1 MTTLDPFD
9 ISILEQAPSQHFGTS
24 GTDWTARPLG
34 RRLELTTFAQT
45 LDDFG
50 HGTPSVRVLEV
61 AGDAGIGKTT
71 LLRELAGMARARKAV
86 VLAGGPHRR
95 RPHSVW
101 ADAFDDQYELV
112 RQAVGRTSSFSHAE
126 LAHAFPALAA
136 DPVSRTRSGP
146 PEPPSGTLDPRPV
159 RELLEGLANPRLVLV
174 LDDLHAADAASLEL
188 LGGLLRRP
196 PNAAVLFVLGFRDR
210 QAPSALREAVS
221 GRSQHVAWHRMR
233 LAPLTERDTEE
244 LLAGRGTASWRRK
257 LHHDSGGNPAY
268 LKALAAERAPFPGGG
283 ALPGPSGHDQTGE
296 SSVFLRELDGLPP
309 VTRTVAEAAAA
320 IGTEFDP
327 GLAARVL
334 GMSEPDVLAA
344 IGELIRHDLLR
355 QVVSGQYFTFRHPVV
370 SRAIRAGTELSRRIE
385 MHVNTDRVLQAR
397 GATPVER
404 APHVE
409 RWARYGDLE
418 AADVLEAAAATMC
431 ASDPATA
438 ATWLA
443 TALRV
448 LPGGPDTDARRARML
463 IRLAKS
469 RGALGY
475 LRECRDT
482 MHEALRILPA
492 EPPIEHANAVAFTA
506 LVQRLLGAHA
516 ETEAMLR
523 AEIEVLGRP
532 ESMACARLTYEFACC
547 QLSNGDSAQCIE
559 AAARALAV
567 ARRHD
572 QVPLQVACLGL
583 LAMAEVTSGEIGAA
597 EEYARRAAQ
606 LLDAMLD
613 SDFAHSLDA
622 VVWIGWSE
630 VLLERWDEA
639 LRHFE
644 KAVEVAT
651 RTERWLVLPHLLV
664 GVVFAQRNRGRLA
677 EARAAAEHAVHLAEK
692 SHSPEQMTSAY
703 STLSWIDATLGDLD
717 RALESGLIATD
728 QNRESASGWCETLA
742 LRMLA
747 DVRLMSRDH
756 EEAMSLVAAAGGPD
770 LADADVCSRVAWYEL
785 LTRAELMA
793 GRPDA
798 AAKWAQSAETTA
810 AILGQPGRSALA
822 KLASAQVALAE
833 NPGSALDVAR
843 EAVQGLE
850 KAGMALDA
858 LRARTVL
865 GMALW
870 HQGSHD
876 EGTRELKSVEQ
887 AFSRLGAMTLSR
899 QARTERRR
907 LAAKSS
913 NLRGRAEGRAWGLTG
928 REQEVADLVG
938 EGMTNRLIARRLHIA
953 EKTVEMHLSNIFAK
967 IGVSSR
973 AGVAT
978 YVTRAESDT

>member
-1 MTTLDPFD
+1 MN
-9 ISILEQAPSQHFGTS
+9 QVGNQVGTN
-24 GTDWTARPLG
+24 GTNWTARPLG
-34 RRLELTTFAQT
+34 RQLELTSFTQT
-45 LDDFG
+45 LDDFTLG
-50 HGTPSVRVLEV
+50 LPTVRVIEV
-61 AGDAGIGKTT
+61 TGDAGMGKTT
-71 LLRELAGMARARKAV
+71 LLREMVGMARAREAV
-86 VLAGGPHRR
+86 VLAGSPQRR
-95 RPHSVW
+95 RPHGVW

-112 RQAVGRTSSFSHAE
+112 RRTVERSSPFSHAE
-126 LAHAFPALAA
+126 LARAFPALAA
-136 DPVSRTRSGP
+136 DPAPMTRPGP
-146 PEPPSGTLDPRPV
+146 PEPPSRTLDPRPV
-159 RELLEGLANPRLVLV
+159 RELLEELADPRLVLV
-174 LDDLHAADAASLEL
+174 LDDLHAADPASLEL

-196 PNAAVLFVLGFRDR
+196 PNRAVLFVLGFRDR
-210 QAPSALREAVS
+210 QAGIALREAVS
-221 GRSQHVAWHRMR
+221 DRSQHVAWHRMR
-233 LAPLTERDTEE
+233 LAPLTERDTGE
-244 LLAGRGTASWRRK
+244 LLAGQGTASWRRK

-268 LKALAAERAPFPGGG
+268 LKALAAERMPFPGGS
-283 ALPGPSGHDQTGE
+283 ALPGPAGHEQTGE
-296 SSVFLRELDGLPP
+296 NAIFLRELDDLPP
-309 VTRTVAEAAAA
+309 VTRTVAEAAAV

-327 GLAARVL
+327 GLVARVL
-334 GMSEPDVLAA
+334 DMSEPAVLTA

-355 QVVSGQYFTFRHPVV
+355 EVVSGQYFTFRHPVV
-370 SRAIRAGTELSRRIE
+370 ARTIRAGTELSRRIE
-385 MHVNTDRVLQAR
+385 MHVNIDGVLQDR
-397 GATPVER
+397 GAAPVER

-418 AADVLEAAAATMC
+418 AADVLEAAATTVS

-438 ATWLA
+438 APWLA

-448 LPGGPDTDARRARML
+448 LPGGPASDARRARLL
-463 IRLAKS
+463 IRLAKA

-482 MHEALRILPA
+482 MHEALRILPT
-492 EPPIEHANAVAFTA
+492 EPKAEHANAVAFTA

-523 AEIEVLGRP
+523 AEIEVLGKP

-547 QLSNGDSAQCIE
+547 QLSSGDSASCRE

-567 ARRHD
+567 AKQHD
-572 QVPLQVACLGL
+572 QIPLQVACLGL

-597 EEYARRAAQ
+597 ADHTRGAVL

-613 SDFAHSLDA
+613 NDFAHSLDA

-651 RTERWLVLPHLLV
+651 RTQRWLVLPHLLV

-692 SHSPEQMTSAY
+692 SRSPEQTTSAY

-742 LRMLA
+742 MRMLA
-747 DVRLMSRDH
+747 DVRLMSRDY
-756 EEAMSLVAAAGGPD
+756 EEAMALVSAAGGPD

-793 GRPDA
+793 GRPEA
-798 AAKWAQSAETTA
+798 AAKWAQSAEAVATA
-810 AILGQPGRSALA
+810 LRQPGRRALA
-822 KLASAQVALAE
+822 RLACAQVALAT
-833 NPGSALDVAR
+833 NSDSALQSAR
-843 EAVQGLE
+843 EAVWGLE
-850 KAGMALDA
+850 KAGMTLDA

-865 GMALW
+865 GTALW
-870 HQGSHD
+870 HDGSHD
-876 EGTRELKSVEQ
+876 EGVRELKSVEL
-887 AFSRLGAMTLSR
+887 ASSRLGALTLSR

-928 REQEVADLVG
+928 REKEVSDLVG

-973 AGVAT
+973 AGVAS
-978 YVTRAESDT
+978 YVTRNETDG

>member
-9 ISILEQAPSQHFGTS
+9 LSVLEQSPLEHLRPNGTN
-24 GTDWTARPLG
+24 WTVRPVG
-34 RRLELTTFAQT
+34 RRLELTSFAQT
-45 LDDFG
+45 LDDFVRG
-50 HGTPSVRVLEV
+50 APSVRVLEV
-61 AGDAGIGKTT
+61 TGDAGIGKTT
-71 LLRELAGMARARKAV
+71 VLRELVGMARDRKAV
-86 VLAGGPHRR
+86 VLAGSPQRR

-112 RQAVGRTSSFSHAE
+112 RQAAGRTSAFSHAE
-126 LAHAFPALAA
+126 LAHTFPALSA
-136 DPVSRTRSGP
+136 DPVSRTRS
-146 PEPPSGTLDPRPV
+146 EPPSGTVDPRPV
-159 RELLEGLANPRLVLV
+159 RELLEELADPRLVLV
-174 LDDLHAADAASLEL
+174 LDDLHDADAASLEL

-196 PNAAVLFVLGFRDR
+196 PNASVLFVLGFRDR
-210 QAPSALREAVS
+210 QACITLREAVS
-221 GRSQHVAWHRMR
+221 GRSQHVAWHRLR
-233 LAPLTERDTEE
+233 LAPLSERDTEE
-244 LLAGRGTASWRRK
+244 VLAGRGTASWRRK
-257 LHHDSGGNPAY
+257 LHQDSGGNPAY
-268 LKALAAERAPFPGGG
+268 LKALAAESVPFPGSG
-283 ALPGPSGHDQTGE
+283 ALTAHDQTGE
-296 SSVFLRELDGLPP
+296 SAVLLRELDSLPP
-309 VTRTVAEAAAA
+309 VTRSVAEAAAV

-327 GLAARVL
+327 GLVARVL
-334 GMSEPDVLAA
+334 DMSEPEVLAA
-344 IGELIRHDLLR
+344 VGELIRHDLLR

-370 SRAIRAGTELSRRIE
+370 SRAIRTGTELSRRIQ
-385 MHVNTDRVLQAR
+385 MHVSTDRVLQAR

-418 AADVLEAAAATMC
+418 AADVLEAAAATVS

-448 LPGGPDTDARRARML
+448 LPGGTDGDARRARML
-463 IRLAKS
+463 IRLAKA
-469 RGALGY
+469 RGAMGY

-482 MHEALRILPA
+482 MHEALRILPT

-523 AEIEVLGRP
+523 AEIDVLGRP

-547 QLSNGDSAQCIE
+547 QLSNGESTQCRE
-559 AAARALAV
+559 AALRALAV
-567 ARRHD
+567 AKRHD
-572 QVPLQVACLGL
+572 QIPLQVACLGL
-583 LAMAEVTSGEIGAA
+583 LAMAEVTSGGIAAA

-644 KAVEVAT
+644 KAVEVAN

-664 GVVFAQRNRGRLA
+664 GVVFAQRNRGRLG

-692 SHSPEQMTSAY
+692 SRSPEQMTSAY

-728 QNRESASGWCETLA
+728 QNRDSASGWCETLA

-756 EEAMSLVAAAGGPD
+756 DEAITLVAAAGGPD

-798 AAKWAQSAETTA
+798 AAKWAQSAEA
-810 AILGQPGRSALA
+810 AASILNQPGRTALA
-822 KLASAQVALAE
+822 KLAIAQVALAE
-833 NPGSALDVAR
+833 APGSALTAAR

-850 KAGMALDA
+850 KSGMALDA

-865 GMALW
+865 GTALW

-876 EGTRELKSVEQ
+876 EGVRELKSVEL

-978 YVTRAESDT
+978 YVTRAESDN